1 MSDLVKDLRG
11 KMDKAIKNLEGE
23 LVRLRTGRASTA
35 MLDGLKVDYY
45 GTPTQISQV
54 ASISVPEPRM
64 IVIQPWEV
72 NILKDIEVA
81 IQKSDLGINPMND
94 GKVIRLKMPDLTE
107 QRRKDLAKVVKK
119 IGEEAQV
126 AIRMARKEANDSVKE
141 QLKNKAITEDDNK
154 RSSDQV
160 QKITDEYSAKI
171 EQICAQKEKEVLTI

>member
-1 MSDLVKDLRG
+1 
-11 KMDKAIKNLEGE
+11 
-23 LVRLRTGRASTA
+23 
-35 MLDGLKVDYY
+35 
-45 GTPTQISQV
+45 
-54 ASISVPEPRM
+54 M